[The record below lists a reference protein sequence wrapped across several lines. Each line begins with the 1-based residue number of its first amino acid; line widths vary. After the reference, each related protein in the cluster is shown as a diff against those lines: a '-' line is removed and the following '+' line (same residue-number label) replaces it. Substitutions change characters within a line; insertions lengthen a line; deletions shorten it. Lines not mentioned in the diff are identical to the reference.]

1 MELLTRGESTDFVEF
16 SIGSDDQDDNEEEFK
31 KFTLEDYDDDD
42 PLGIL
47 GNDLTDKIQQT
58 LDRDDDEDDN
68 DDDNDDNDDNERED
82 KGFKFEEKDGVDV
95 SLNPGNPQ
103 DDCLM
108 DNIPLDNDEGESPI
122 LNDVVATDDDDD
134 ASPTLDG
141 STRTDSNTQSAAAVV
156 SKSDVSSALRK
167 MTVATKEDPLSAAA
181 AATSTWNASMSGS
194 NPSIAQNYA
203 PSNANDAT
211 NGTYQSGGMSGN
223 VVDANHVTVSYPPQ
237 SASSS
242 SFVQNATHARSN
254 DGFVPPPMTNAMPLF
269 HHGNT
274 TNYSSSVDINNYSSS
289 KSSGMASFVSKT
301 HSLSST
307 FSSFASKVQDV
318 VSNAANSA
326 AIHGMNIH
334 ASAPSKKMN
343 AVYGHSSPP
352 PLSAPMSGPMSV
364 GGTVVG
370 GDSGNIPGMSSLGM
384 RSADGNLEQKASHGV
399 TGTAVPLGIA
409 GGNGDAI
416 DKDGDRAIGMGMVAS
431 KEDVMGSGTT
441 GVYKN
446 EFQSMDNSKKL

>member
-1 MELLTRGESTDFVEF
+1 MTDKSNAAIHTAMELLTRGESTDFVEF

-58 LDRDDDEDDN
+58 LDHDDDEDDN
-68 DDDNDDNDDNERED
+68 DNDDNEGED
-82 KGFKFEEKDGVDV
+82 KGSKFDEKDGVDV

-103 DDCLM
+103 NDCLM
-108 DNIPLDNDEGESPI
+108 DNIPLDNDEGESNI
-122 LNDVVATDDDDD
+122 LNDVADDD

-141 STRTDSNTQSAAAVV
+141 SARPDSNTQSAAAVV

-167 MTVATKEDPLSAAA
+167 MTVAAKEDPLSAAA
-181 AATSTWNASMSGS
+181 AATAARTPSMSGP
-194 NPSIAQNYA
+194 NPSIAQNHA
-203 PSNANDAT
+203 PSHASDAA

-223 VVDANHVTVSYPPQ
+223 AVDANHVTVSYPPQ
-237 SASSS
+237 SSSSS

-352 PLSAPMSGPMSV
+352 PLSAPMSV
-364 GGTVVG
+364 GGTVG
-370 GDSGNIPGMSSLGM
+370 GESGNIHGMSSLGM

-416 DKDGDRAIGMGMVAS
+416 DKDGDRAIGMGMVVS
-431 KEDVMGSGTT
+431 KEDAMGSGTT